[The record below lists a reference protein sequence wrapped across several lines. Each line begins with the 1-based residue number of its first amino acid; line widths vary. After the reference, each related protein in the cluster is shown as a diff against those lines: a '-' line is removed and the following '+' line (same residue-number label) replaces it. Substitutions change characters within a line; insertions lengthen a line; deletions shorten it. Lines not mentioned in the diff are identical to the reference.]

1 MRGTGAELVNDA
13 SRWVLERFTGV
24 SQAQTPVVRVSGDV
38 LEQCVGVYRT
48 PVEDV
53 EVGRLGE
60 ALVARPID
68 RGGFPTRSTP
78 PPADATPPLIR
89 LGFYAEDRLVGAV
102 STLGVG
108 TETAGRRDIER
119 TRRTTAQEIPQRGR
133 RHGRV

>member
-1 MRGTGAELVNDA
+1 
-13 SRWVLERFTGV
+13 
-24 SQAQTPVVRVSGDV
+24 VVPVSGDV

-60 ALVARPID
+60 ALVAHPID

-89 LGFYAEDRLVGAV
+89 LSFYAEDRLVGLDPGFLDTRAELIRG
-102 STLGVG
+102 SDNAIAWLRFGSRIHRRVG
-108 TETAGRRDIER
+108 
-119 TRRTTAQEIPQRGR
+119 
-133 RHGRV
+133 